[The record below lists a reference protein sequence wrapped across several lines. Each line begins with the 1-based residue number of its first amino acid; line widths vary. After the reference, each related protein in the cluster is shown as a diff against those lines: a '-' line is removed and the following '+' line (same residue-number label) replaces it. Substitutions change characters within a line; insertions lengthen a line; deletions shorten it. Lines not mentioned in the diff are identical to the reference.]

1 MDKLYY
7 EGYNNLKIPYYEFLH
22 KDDKIRKNILI
33 IHDIFEPCTRYIEF
47 ANFLY
52 QNDYNVYIIELR
64 GHGELKNSDILDFGA
79 NGIEAVISDI
89 NLFIHTK
96 FLNMNYKDIILF
108 GHGYGALLASYLGI
122 NSSFKNLILSS
133 MPLEKIITI
142 TTGIIKNQLEHKL
155 GLNVSTFNKNIEI
168 FNAKYKNENRFA
180 FLTRDKF
187 EQKKLDELIGN
198 TEASPKFFADI
209 LRLMRY
215 VKRNLKNIREDA
227 NVLVVYGSDDN
238 SISQEKLKKYM
249 IRINN
254 KARHINILKNE
265 NGRRDS
271 LHEINK
277 LTVFNEILNWIN
289 NLV

>member
-96 FLNMNYKDIILF
+96 FLNMNYKDIVLF

-168 FNAKYKNENRFA
+168 FNAKYKNEKRFA

-187 EQKKLDELIGN
+187 EQKELDELIGN

-254 KARHINILKNE
+254 KARHINI
-265 NGRRDS
+265 
-271 LHEINK
+271 
-277 LTVFNEILNWIN
+277 
-289 NLV
+289 